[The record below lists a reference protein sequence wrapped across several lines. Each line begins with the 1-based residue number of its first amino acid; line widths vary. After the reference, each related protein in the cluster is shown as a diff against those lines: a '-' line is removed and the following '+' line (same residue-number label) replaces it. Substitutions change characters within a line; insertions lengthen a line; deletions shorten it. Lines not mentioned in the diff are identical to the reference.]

1 MGCGASKNASESHAV
16 SPKEPE
22 KKKGKDSKLENA
34 DGVGYGVDTASAAT
48 VAAGTAAL
56 VAGAVSS
63 DARGGMGSAAS
74 AAGSALLAFA
84 KELPWVAPIAV
95 LIAGVATAAA
105 NVHALKRDAQVF
117 ATNVKSVETVMMET
131 GKKGLLAK
139 VEDTAQA
146 LAYEM
151 EEGVAF
157 LNKLKN
163 QYFITQMLMSGRD
176 SQKFKDISDS
186 MHRQVTIIAAAASI
200 EVHDIIVEEFEQ
212 GRQLKEKIE
221 ELGGADVIM
230 ADPEKKAMMK
240 EFMSASDQLI
250 VSAVD
255 DVTKAVKLA
264 EARSQKRIDA
274 LIEENKKTRE
284 EAKLQAEI
292 LQQQVSKLT
301 DMMEVLLKT
310 RTEAALGAPGTVD
323 VSQVNVEQKSD
334 PKVEQAID
342 DNFNKENVHDI
353 MRRMPM
359 PANEDERLEVVK
371 KMGYDRANID
381 DLIGDADFM
390 ALTKEA
396 MEEFKVTDTV
406 ISSIDGDRE
415 TLLAAPGLTPSGE
428 TAEFSG
434 FWMPREATMCQHVI
448 MKGDVISSSGQMGA
462 DTMPECPRFNDAE
475 LGALAASGAS
485 PELGNFFGCMMAGTE
500 NPDAKDSDVIDLP
513 QGGGKMTYG
522 AARLFGQVMGNQ
534 GDMHYTGAP
543 IMVRGQA
550 VGTFCAND
558 RNSHR
563 PDIDTER
570 LKVYA
575 ARAAKLIEEKAA
587 KRGFGKEVN

>member
-396 MEEFKVTDTV
+396 MEEFKVTDTA

-415 TLLAAPGLTPSGE
+415 TLLAAPGLAPSGE
-428 TAEFSG
+428 MADISG
-434 FWMPREATMCQHVI
+434 FWMPREATFCQHVI

-485 PELGNFFGCMMAGTE
+485 PELGNFFGCMMAGME

>member
-1 MGCGASKNASESHAV
+1 MV
-16 SPKEPE
+16 VEP
-22 KKKGKDSKLENA
+22 
-34 DGVGYGVDTASAAT
+34 
-48 VAAGTAAL
+48 
-56 VAGAVSS
+56 
-63 DARGGMGSAAS
+63 
-74 AAGSALLAFA
+74 
-84 KELPWVAPIAV
+84 
-95 LIAGVATAAA
+95 
-105 NVHALKRDAQVF
+105 
-117 ATNVKSVETVMMET
+117 
-131 GKKGLLAK
+131 GLL
-139 VEDTAQA
+139 VLD
-146 LAYEM
+146 
-151 EEGVAF
+151 EG
-157 LNKLKN
+157 NSW
-163 QYFITQMLMSGRD
+163 T
-176 SQKFKDISDS
+176 
-186 MHRQVTIIAAAASI
+186 
-200 EVHDIIVEEFEQ
+200 
-212 GRQLKEKIE
+212 
-221 ELGGADVIM
+221 
-230 ADPEKKAMMK
+230 
-240 EFMSASDQLI
+240 
-250 VSAVD
+250 
-255 DVTKAVKLA
+255 
-264 EARSQKRIDA
+264 
-274 LIEENKKTRE
+274 
-284 EAKLQAEI
+284 
-292 LQQQVSKLT
+292 
-301 DMMEVLLKT
+301 
-310 RTEAALGAPGTVD
+310 GTVD

-396 MEEFKVTDTV
+396 MEEFKVTDTA

-415 TLLAAPGLTPSGE
+415 TLLAAPGVAPSGE
-428 TAEFSG
+428 TADISG

-485 PELGNFFGCMMAGTE
+485 PELGNFFGCMMAGME